1 MWQISSYWNKT
12 RSFMPSMFEAQS
24 VTKRTID
31 CLFPTF
37 SPTENDTRLLMRST
51 ILLGSMKNC

>member
-1 MWQISSYWNKT
+1 
-12 RSFMPSMFEAQS
+12 MPSMFEAQS

-37 SPTENDTRLLMRST
+37 SHTENDTRFLMQST